1 MVEEKI
7 VDLLDAKFSEPS
19 FSDCFL
25 IDLQLHAN
33 RKLEIFIDSDSGVT
47 FEKCQQISRYLES
60 YLDTEGWLGDD
71 YTLEVSSPGASRP
84 LKFLRQYPKHLGRT
98 LEISLADGEVKKGV
112 LKAVSAEVV
121 SLEEEQ
127 TVKDGK
133 KKKKIVLLHEIPFD
147 QIKQSIIKVSF

>member
-1 MVEEKI
+1 MNVIEK
-7 VDLLDAKFSEPS
+7 
-19 FSDCFL
+19 
-25 IDLQLHAN
+25 
-33 RKLEIFIDSDSGVT
+33 
-47 FEKCQQISRYLES
+47 
-60 YLDTEGWLGDD
+60 
-71 YTLEVSSPGASRP
+71 
-84 LKFLRQYPKHLGRT
+84 
-98 LEISLADGEVKKGV
+98 VKKGV